1 MQGGGKTLTQ
11 KFYSIKYIM
20 SVPKESYLQVMLIL
34 VTIAEIIIFVVAAQL
49 IKLRL
54 KKNIFV
60 F

>member
-1 MQGGGKTLTQ
+1 MVENLELKN
-11 KFYSIKYIM
+11 SILSNYII

>member
-1 MQGGGKTLTQ
+1 
-11 KFYSIKYIM
+11 
-20 SVPKESYLQVMLIL
+20 MLIL